1 MKKVIMSGNEAMAR
15 GAYESGCHIASA
27 YAGTPSTEI
36 LENLVNYEGVYSEWA
51 PNEKVA
57 FEVAAGASIG
67 GARALTTMKHVGLN
81 VAADPLF
88 TMAYEGVNGGFVV
101 VTADDPGMHS
111 SQNEQDNRFYAP
123 HAKVAMIEPS
133 DSQECLDYMKE
144 AYEISEQFD
153 TLILFRVTTR
163 ICHSKTALVLGEKK
177 SVAVRPYAKNPKK
190 YIMTPANS
198 RSKHYEVEER
208 LEALRKFS
216 NNTPLN
222 RLEMGD
228 TKIGII
234 TSGISYQY
242 AREVLGDSASY
253 LKIGMSYPLPDEM
266 IKEFAAKVEK
276 LYIIE
281 ENDPYLE
288 TAIKAMGI
296 ECTGKEIIPI
306 CEELNPDIIRKAI
319 LGEVNN
325 LFYSTDVKAPSRPP
339 VLCPGCPHRGIFYQV
354 SKYKDVIASGDIG
367 CYTLGMV
374 DPLNVTDTV
383 ICMGASISAGTGIER
398 ANMVANREDKKV
410 FAFIG
415 DSTFFHSGVTG
426 LINAVYNNTP
436 IVTCILDNRITG
448 MTGHQ
453 ENPGTGKTLQG
464 TPAPMIDIEQL
475 VLACGIKAENIRVVD
490 PYKLEETKKAVK
502 EAHDSTEPFVI
513 ITKQPCALIKDV
525 LKARAGIKCVIDQEK
540 CKKCKSCLRTG
551 CPALRFR
558 DGIVSIDSSMCN
570 GCGLCKQV
578 CPFKAI
584 EKVGE

>member
-1 MKKVIMSGNEAMAR
+1 MKKVIMTGNEAIAR
-15 GAYESGCHIASA
+15 GAYEAGCHIASA

-36 LENLVNYEGVYSEWA
+36 LENFAKYEGVYAEWA
-51 PNEKVA
+51 PNEKVG
-57 FEVAAGASIG
+57 FEVACGASIG

-111 SQNEQDNRFYAP
+111 SQNEQDNRYYAP
-123 HAKVAMIEPS
+123 HAKVAMLEPS
-133 DSQECLDYMKE
+133 DSQECLDYMKA

-177 SVAVRPYAKNPKK
+177 SVAVRPYEKNVKK

-198 RSKHYEVEER
+198 RTKHYEVEER

-216 NNTPLN
+216 NTTPLN
-222 RLEMGD
+222 RIEIGD
-228 TKIGII
+228 SKIGII

-242 AREVLGDSASY
+242 AKEVLGDNASY

-266 IKEFAAKVEK
+266 IREFAAKVEK

-296 ECTGKEIIPI
+296 KCVGKEIIPI

-325 LFYSTDVKAPSRPP
+325 IAYETDIQAPSRPP

-354 SKYKDVIASGDIG
+354 SKYKDIIASSDIG

-374 DPLNVTDTV
+374 DPLNVADTV

-398 ANMVANREDKKV
+398 ANMVANRDDKKV

-426 LINAVYNNTP
+426 LINTVYNNTP
-436 IVTCILDNRITG
+436 MVTCILDNRITG

-475 VLACGIKAENIRVVD
+475 VLACGIKPENMRVVD
-490 PYKLEETKKAVK
+490 PYKLEETKQAVK

-540 CKKCKSCLRTG
+540 CKKCKACLKTG

-558 DGIVSIDSSMCN
+558 DGVVSVDASMCN